1 MSAEEQA
8 AGRANPHPYAHVPEP
23 HGTLR
28 DYLIGFGLSAV
39 LTVIP
44 FWLVMGGAPMS
55 RTAIAAI
62 IITLAVTQMVVH
74 VVFFLHMKAGTEDGW
89 SLTSIVFTLILVGIT
104 VAGSVWVMYHLDRNM
119 TPAHEAVGAPI

>member
-1 MSAEEQA
+1 MSTEEQA

-23 HGTLR
+23 HGSLR
-28 DYLIGFGLSAV
+28 DYLIGFGLSVV

-44 FWLVMGGAPMS
+44 FWLVMGGPPLGRS
-55 RTAIAAI
+55 AIAAI
-62 IITLAVTQMVVH
+62 IITFAVVQMVVH

-89 SLTSIVFTLILVGIT
+89 SMTSIVFTLILVGIT
-104 VAGSVWVMYHLDRNM
+104 VAGSVWVMYNLDLNM